1 MPRKLVE
8 TQIKTKME
16 ITINKSDFE
25 QALPVGAA
33 ANESVYESVKPAI
46 ERQLAF
52 SNDAL
57 LGVAGMAYLEEK
69 GEDFPLLKW
78 YKQLVCL
85 SAFLSVLRQLD
96 LVLTPTGFGVVSN
109 DNLAPAS
116 KQRVDALEGELRTQ
130 YHKTLAMTLNLLR
143 SENWGATEQARH
155 FIGHLYDEYTFF
167 FETHRNATYTD
178 WDNYKTTIEEAD
190 EMLRT
195 KMGDRQMNDIL
206 DAFRRA
212 DSNRLEPYREVIAC
226 IIRFT
231 DTWAVKGAA
240 TLKQPVYR
248 RLMRILD
255 SEDNQEYFKL
265 YRESA
270 SYKANHHDTFKNTKD
285 SAGYVFNG

>member
-1 MPRKLVE
+1 
-8 TQIKTKME
+8 ME
-16 ITINKSDFE
+16 ITITKSDFE

-33 ANESVYESVKPAI
+33 ANDSVYESVKPAI
-46 ERQLAF
+46 GRQLAF

-57 LGVAGMAYLEEK
+57 LGVAGMTYIEER
-69 GEDFPLLKW
+69 GEDSTLMKW
-78 YKQLVCL
+78 YKQFVCL

-116 KQRVDALEGELRTQ
+116 KQRVDALEGALRTQ
-130 YHKTLAMTLNLLR
+130 YWRTLAMTLNLLR

-155 FIGHLYDEYTFF
+155 FIDHIYDEYTFF

-178 WDNYKTTIEEAD
+178 WNNYKTTIEEAE

-195 KMGDRQMNDIL
+195 KMGDRQIDDII

-212 DSNRLEPYREVIAC
+212 DSNRLEPYREVICC

-231 DTWAVKGAA
+231 DMWAVKGAA

-265 YRESA
+265 YRESP

>member
-1 MPRKLVE
+1 
-8 TQIKTKME
+8 ME
-16 ITINKSDFE
+16 ITITKSDFE

-33 ANESVYESVKPAI
+33 TNDSVYESVKPAI
-46 ERQLAF
+46 ERQLSF
-52 SNDAL
+52 SKDVL

-69 GEDFPLLKW
+69 GEDSPLLKW

-116 KQRVDALEGELRTQ
+116 KQRVDALEGQLRTQ
-130 YHKTLAMTLNLLR
+130 YWKTLAMTLNGLR
-143 SENWGATEQARH
+143 SENWGATDQARH
-155 FIGHLYDEYTFF
+155 FINHLYDEYTYF

-178 WDNYKTTIEEAD
+178 WNNYQTTIEEAD

-195 KMGDRQMNDIL
+195 KMGDRQMDDIL

-212 DSNRLEPYREVIAC
+212 DPNRLEPYREVIAC

-231 DTWAVKGAA
+231 DTWAMKGVA

-248 RLMRILD
+248 RLMRIID
-255 SEDNQEYFKL
+255 SEEGKETFKL
-265 YRESA
+265 YSESIA
-270 SYKANHHDTFKNTKD
+270 YKANHHETFKNTKD

>member
-1 MPRKLVE
+1 
-8 TQIKTKME
+8 ME
-16 ITINKSDFE
+16 ITITKSDFE

-33 ANESVYESVKPAI
+33 ANDSVYESVKPTLG
-46 ERQLAF
+46 RQLAF
-52 SNDAL
+52 SNAVL

-69 GEDFPLLKW
+69 GEDSPLLRW

-116 KQRVDALEGELRTQ
+116 KQRVDALEGALSTQ
-130 YHKTLAMTLNLLR
+130 YWRTLAMTVNLLR
-143 SENWGATEQARH
+143 SENWGATDQARH
-155 FIGHLYDEYTFF
+155 FINHLYDEYTYF
-167 FETHRNATYTD
+167 FETHQNASATD
-178 WDNYKTTIEEAD
+178 WDGYQHTIEDAE
-190 EMLRT
+190 EVLRT
-195 KMGDRQMNDIL
+195 KMGDRQMDDIL
-206 DAFRRA
+206 DAFRRG
-212 DSNRLEPYREVIAC
+212 DPNRLEPYREVIAC

-248 RLMRILD
+248 RLMRILE

-270 SYKANHHDTFKNTKD
+270 SYIANHHDTFKNTKD

>member
-1 MPRKLVE
+1 MK
-8 TQIKTKME
+8 
-16 ITINKSDFE
+16 ITITKSDFE

-33 ANESVYESVKPAI
+33 ANDSVYDSVKPAI
-46 ERQLAF
+46 ARQLSF

-57 LGVAGMAYLEEK
+57 LGVAGMQRMEEL
-69 GEDFPLLKW
+69 GEGSTLVNW

-130 YHKTLAMTLNLLR
+130 YWKTLAMTLNLLR

-155 FIGHLYDEYTFF
+155 FINHLYDEYTFF
-167 FETHRNATYTD
+167 FETHQNASATD
-178 WDNYKTTIEEAD
+178 WDGYQQTIEDAE

-195 KMGDRQMNDIL
+195 KMGDRQMDDIL
-206 DAFRRA
+206 DAFRRG
-212 DSNRLEPYREVIAC
+212 DPNRLEPYRDLISLIVK
-226 IIRFT
+226 FT
-231 DTWAVKGAA
+231 DTWATKGGA
-240 TLKQPVYR
+240 TLRAPVFH
-248 RLMRILD
+248 RLMRVLD
-255 SEDNQEYFKL
+255 SDDNKEYFKL
-265 YRESA
+265 YRES
-270 SYKANHHDTFKNTKD
+270 SNYQANHHEAFKNTKD

>member
-1 MPRKLVE
+1 M
-8 TQIKTKME
+8 
-16 ITINKSDFE
+16 
-25 QALPVGAA
+25 
-33 ANESVYESVKPAI
+33 
-46 ERQLAF
+46 
-52 SNDAL
+52 
-57 LGVAGMAYLEEK
+57 
-69 GEDFPLLKW
+69 
-78 YKQLVCL
+78 
-85 SAFLSVLRQLD
+85 LRQLD

-116 KQRVDALEGELRTQ
+116 KQRVDALEGALRTQ
-130 YHKTLAMTLNLLR
+130 YWRTLAMTLNQLR
-143 SENWGATEQARH
+143 SENWGATDQARH
-155 FIGHLYDEYTFF
+155 FINHIYDEYTFF

-178 WDNYKTTIEEAD
+178 WNNYQTTIEEAE

-195 KMGDRQMNDIL
+195 KMGDRQMDDIL

-212 DSNRLEPYREVIAC
+212 DGNRLEPYREVISC

-231 DTWAVKGAA
+231 DMWAVKGAA

-255 SEDNQEYFKL
+255 SEDNKAYFKL
-265 YRESA
+265 YREST

>member
-1 MPRKLVE
+1 
-8 TQIKTKME
+8 ME
-16 ITINKSDFE
+16 ITITKSDFE

-33 ANESVYESVKPAI
+33 ANDSVYESVKPAI
-46 ERQLAF
+46 ARQLSF

-57 LGVAGMAYLEEK
+57 LGVAGMQRMEEL
-69 GEDFPLLKW
+69 GEGSTLVNW

-155 FIGHLYDEYTFF
+155 FIDHIYDEYTFF
-167 FETHRNATYTD
+167 FETHQNASATD
-178 WDNYKTTIEEAD
+178 WDGYQRTIEDAD
-190 EMLRT
+190 EILRT
-195 KMGDRQMNDIL
+195 KMGERQMDDIL

-212 DSNRLEPYREVIAC
+212 DPNRLEPYREVISC

-231 DTWAVKGAA
+231 DMWAVKGSA
-240 TLKQPVYR
+240 TLRQPVYR

>member
-1 MPRKLVE
+1 M
-8 TQIKTKME
+8 T
-16 ITINKSDFE
+16 
-25 QALPVGAA
+25 
-33 ANESVYESVKPAI
+33 YI
-46 ERQLAF
+46 EER
-52 SNDAL
+52 
-57 LGVAGMAYLEEK
+57 
-69 GEDFPLLKW
+69 GEDSTLMKW

-116 KQRVDALEGELRTQ
+116 KQRVDALEGQLRTQ
-130 YHKTLAMTLNLLR
+130 YWKTLAMTLNGLR

-155 FIGHLYDEYTFF
+155 FINHLYDEYTYF
-167 FETHRNATYTD
+167 FETHRNGTYID
-178 WDNYKTTIEEAD
+178 WNSYQNTVEEAE

-195 KMGDRQMNDIL
+195 KMGDRQMDDIL

-212 DSNRLEPYREVIAC
+212 DPNRLEPYREVIAC

-248 RLMRILD
+248 RLMRIID
-255 SEDNQEYFKL
+255 SEDNKEQFKL
-265 YRESA
+265 YRESIA
-270 SYKANHHDTFKNTKD
+270 YKANHHETFKNTKD

>member
-1 MPRKLVE
+1 
-8 TQIKTKME
+8 ME
-16 ITINKSDFE
+16 ITITKSDFE

-33 ANESVYESVKPAI
+33 ANDSVYESVEPAI
-46 ERQLAF
+46 ARQLSF

-57 LGVAGMAYLEEK
+57 LGVAGMKRMEEL
-69 GEDFPLLKW
+69 GEDSSLVNW

-130 YHKTLAMTLNLLR
+130 YHRTLAMTLNLLR

-167 FETHRNATYTD
+167 FETHQNASATD
-178 WDNYKTTIEEAD
+178 WDGYQQTIEEA
-190 EMLRT
+190 EETLRMR
-195 KMGDRQMNDIL
+195 MGDRQMDDIL
-206 DAFRRA
+206 DAFRRG
-212 DSNRLEPYREVIAC
+212 DPNRLEPYREVIALVVK
-226 IIRFT
+226 FT
-231 DTWAVKGAA
+231 DTWAVKGAT

-255 SEDNQEYFKL
+255 SDENQEYFKL
-265 YRESA
+265 YRESTN
-270 SYKANHHDTFKNTKD
+270 YQANHYEPFKNSKD

>member
-1 MPRKLVE
+1 
-8 TQIKTKME
+8 ME
-16 ITINKSDFE
+16 ITITKSDFE

-33 ANESVYESVKPAI
+33 ANDSVYESVKPAI
-46 ERQLAF
+46 GRQLAF

-57 LGVAGMAYLEEK
+57 LGVAGMTYIEER
-69 GEDFPLLKW
+69 GEDSTLMKW

-116 KQRVDALEGELRTQ
+116 KQRVDALEGQLRTQ
-130 YHKTLAMTLNLLR
+130 YWKTLAMTLNGLR
-143 SENWGATEQARH
+143 SENWGATDQARH
-155 FIGHLYDEYTFF
+155 FIDHVYDEYTFF

-178 WDNYKTTIEEAD
+178 WDNYKTTIEEAE

-195 KMGDRQMNDIL
+195 KMGDRQMDDIL
-206 DAFRRA
+206 DAFRRS
-212 DSNRLEPYREVIAC
+212 DPNRLELYREVIAC

-231 DTWAVKGAA
+231 DMWAVKGAA

>member
-1 MPRKLVE
+1 
-8 TQIKTKME
+8 ME
-16 ITINKSDFE
+16 ITITKSDFE

-33 ANESVYESVKPAI
+33 ANESVYESVKPALG
-46 ERQLAF
+46 RQLAI

-155 FIGHLYDEYTFF
+155 FIDHLYDEYTFF
-167 FETHRNATYTD
+167 FETHQNASATD
-178 WDNYKTTIEEAD
+178 WDGYQRTIEDAD
-190 EMLRT
+190 EILRT
-195 KMGDRQMNDIL
+195 KMGDRQMDDIL
-206 DAFRRA
+206 DAFRRG
-212 DSNRLEPYREVIAC
+212 DPNRLEPYREVIAC

-248 RLMRILD
+248 RLMRILE

-270 SYKANHHDTFKNTKD
+270 SYIANHHDTFKNTKD

>member
-1 MPRKLVE
+1 
-8 TQIKTKME
+8 ME
-16 ITINKSDFE
+16 ITITKSDFE

-33 ANESVYESVKPAI
+33 ANDSVYESVKPAI
-46 ERQLAF
+46 GRQLAF

-57 LGVAGMAYLEEK
+57 LGVAGMTYIEER
-69 GEDFPLLKW
+69 GEDSTLMKW

-85 SAFLSVLRQLD
+85 SAFLNVLRQLD

-116 KQRVDALEGELRTQ
+116 KQRVDALEGQLRTQ
-130 YHKTLAMTLNLLR
+130 YWKTLAMTLNGLR

-155 FIGHLYDEYTFF
+155 FIDHIYDEYTFF

-178 WDNYKTTIEEAD
+178 WDNYKTTIEEAE

-212 DSNRLEPYREVIAC
+212 DANRLEPYREVISC

-231 DTWAVKGAA
+231 DMWAVKGAA

-265 YRESA
+265 YRESP

>member
-1 MPRKLVE
+1 ME
-8 TQIKTKME
+8 TQTQTTME
-16 ITINKSDFE
+16 ITITKSDFE

-33 ANESVYESVKPAI
+33 ANDSVYESVKPAI
-46 ERQLAF
+46 ERQLSF
-52 SNDAL
+52 SKDVL

-69 GEDFPLLKW
+69 GEDSPLLKW

-116 KQRVDALEGELRTQ
+116 KQRVDALEGQLRTQ
-130 YHKTLAMTLNLLR
+130 YWKTLAMTLNGLR
-143 SENWGATEQARH
+143 SENWGATDQARH
-155 FIGHLYDEYTFF
+155 FINHLYDEYTYF

-178 WDNYKTTIEEAD
+178 WNNYQTTIEEAD

-195 KMGDRQMNDIL
+195 KMGDRQMDDIL

-212 DSNRLEPYREVIAC
+212 DPNRLEPYREVIAC

-231 DTWAVKGAA
+231 DTWAMKGVA

-248 RLMRILD
+248 RLMRIID
-255 SEDNQEYFKL
+255 SEEGKETFKL
-265 YRESA
+265 YSESIA
-270 SYKANHHDTFKNTKD
+270 YKANHHETFKNTKD

>member
-1 MPRKLVE
+1 
-8 TQIKTKME
+8 ME
-16 ITINKSDFE
+16 ITITKSDFE

-33 ANESVYESVKPAI
+33 ANDSVYESVKPAI
-46 ERQLAF
+46 ERQLSF
-52 SNDAL
+52 SKDVL
-57 LGVAGMAYLEEK
+57 LGVAGMQRMEDL
-69 GEDFPLLKW
+69 GEGSSLVNWF
-78 YKQLVCL
+78 KQLVCL

-116 KQRVDALEGELRTQ
+116 KQRVDALEGALRTQ
-130 YHKTLAMTLNLLR
+130 YWKTLAMTLNGLR
-143 SENWGATEQARH
+143 SENWGATAQARH
-155 FIGHLYDEYTFF
+155 FINHLYDEYTYF

-178 WDNYKTTIEEAD
+178 WNNYQTTIEDAE
-190 EMLRT
+190 EVLRT
-195 KMGDRQMNDIL
+195 KMGDRQMDDIL

-212 DSNRLEPYREVIAC
+212 DANRLEPYREVISC
-226 IIRFT
+226 IIRLT
-231 DTWAVKGAA
+231 DMWAVKGTA

-255 SEDNQEYFKL
+255 SEDNLEYFKL

-270 SYKANHHDTFKNTKD
+270 SYIANHHDTFKNTKD

>member
-1 MPRKLVE
+1 
-8 TQIKTKME
+8 ME
-16 ITINKSDFE
+16 ITITKSDFE

-33 ANESVYESVKPAI
+33 ANDSVYESVKPAI
-46 ERQLAF
+46 ARQLSF

-57 LGVAGMAYLEEK
+57 LGVAGMQRMEEL
-69 GEDFPLLKW
+69 GEGSTLVNW

-116 KQRVDALEGELRTQ
+116 KQRVDALEGALRTQ
-130 YHKTLAMTLNLLR
+130 YWRTLAMTLNQLR
-143 SENWGATEQARH
+143 SESWGATEQARY
-155 FIGHLYDEYTFF
+155 FIDHIYDEYTFF

-178 WDNYKTTIEEAD
+178 WNNYKTTIEEAE

-195 KMGDRQMNDIL
+195 KMGDRQMDDIL

-212 DSNRLEPYREVIAC
+212 DGNRLEHYNEVISC

-231 DTWAVKGAA
+231 DMWAVKGAA

-255 SEDNQEYFKL
+255 SEDNKEYFKL
-265 YRESA
+265 YRESS

>member
-1 MPRKLVE
+1 
-8 TQIKTKME
+8 ME
-16 ITINKSDFE
+16 ITITKSDFE

-33 ANESVYESVKPAI
+33 ANDSVYESVKPAI
-46 ERQLAF
+46 GRQLAF

-57 LGVAGMAYLEEK
+57 LGVAGMTYIEER
-69 GEDFPLLKW
+69 GEDSTLMKW

-85 SAFLSVLRQLD
+85 SAFLNVLRQLD

-116 KQRVDALEGELRTQ
+116 KQRVDALEGQLRTQ
-130 YHKTLAMTLNLLR
+130 YWKTLAMTLNGLR

-155 FIGHLYDEYTFF
+155 FIDHIYDEYTFF

-178 WDNYKTTIEEAD
+178 WNNYKTTIEEAE

-195 KMGDRQMNDIL
+195 KMGDRQMDDII

-212 DSNRLEPYREVIAC
+212 DSNRLEPYREVISC

-231 DTWAVKGAA
+231 DMWAVKGAA

>member
-1 MPRKLVE
+1 
-8 TQIKTKME
+8 ME
-16 ITINKSDFE
+16 ITITKSDFE

-33 ANESVYESVKPAI
+33 ANDSVYESIRPAVT
-46 ERQLAF
+46 RQLSF
-52 SNDAL
+52 SNNVL
-57 LGVAGMAYLEEK
+57 LGVAGMKRMEEL
-69 GEDFPLLKW
+69 GEDSSLVNW

-167 FETHRNATYTD
+167 FETHQNASATD
-178 WDNYKTTIEEAD
+178 WDGYQQTIEEAE

-195 KMGDRQMNDIL
+195 KMGDRQMDDIL
-206 DAFRRA
+206 DAFRRG
-212 DSNRLEPYREVIAC
+212 DPNRLEPYRELIAC

-231 DTWAVKGAA
+231 DTWAAKGLA

-248 RLMRILD
+248 RLMRIID
-255 SEDNQEYFKL
+255 SEDNKAYFKL

-270 SYKANHHDTFKNTKD
+270 SYQANHHEAFKNTKD

>member
-1 MPRKLVE
+1 
-8 TQIKTKME
+8 ME
-16 ITINKSDFE
+16 IKITKSDFE

-33 ANESVYESVKPAI
+33 ANDSVYESVKPAI

-57 LGVAGMAYLEEK
+57 LGVAGMAYLEET

-116 KQRVDALEGELRTQ
+116 KQRVDALEGALRTQ
-130 YHKTLAMTLNLLR
+130 YWWTLAITLNMLR

-155 FIGHLYDEYTFF
+155 FIDHIYDEYTFF
-167 FETHRNATYTD
+167 FETHCNATYTD
-178 WDNYKTTIEEAD
+178 WNSYQTTIEEAE

-195 KMGDRQMNDIL
+195 KMGDRQMDDIL
-206 DAFRRA
+206 DAYRRA
-212 DSNRLEPYREVIAC
+212 DGNRLKPYREVISC

-231 DTWAVKGAA
+231 DMWAVKGAA

-265 YRESA
+265 YRESS
-270 SYKANHHDTFKNTKD
+270 SYKANHHETFTNTKD

>member
-1 MPRKLVE
+1 
-8 TQIKTKME
+8 ME
-16 ITINKSDFE
+16 ITITKSDFE

-33 ANESVYESVKPAI
+33 ANDSVYESVKPAI
-46 ERQLAF
+46 ARQLSF

-57 LGVAGMAYLEEK
+57 LGVAGMKRMEEL
-69 GEDFPLLKW
+69 GEDSSLVNW

-155 FIGHLYDEYTFF
+155 FIDHLYDEYTFF
-167 FETHRNATYTD
+167 FETHQNASATD
-178 WDNYKTTIEEAD
+178 WDGYQQTIEEAE

-195 KMGDRQMNDIL
+195 KMGDRQMDDIL
-206 DAFRRA
+206 DAFRRN
-212 DSNRLEPYREVIAC
+212 DPNRLEPYREMMSLIVK
-226 IIRFT
+226 FT
-231 DTWAVKGAA
+231 DSWATKSLG

-255 SEDNQEYFKL
+255 SDDNKETFKL
-265 YRESA
+265 YRESIA
-270 SYKANHHDTFKNTKD
+270 YKANHYEPYQNSKD

>member
-1 MPRKLVE
+1 
-8 TQIKTKME
+8 ME
-16 ITINKSDFE
+16 ITITKSDFE

-33 ANESVYESVKPAI
+33 ANDSVYESVKPAI
-46 ERQLAF
+46 ARQLSF

-57 LGVAGMAYLEEK
+57 LGVAGMQRMEEL
-69 GEDFPLLKW
+69 GEGSTLVNW

-155 FIGHLYDEYTFF
+155 FIDHIYDEYTFF
-167 FETHRNATYTD
+167 FETHQNASATD
-178 WDNYKTTIEEAD
+178 WDGYQRTIEDAD
-190 EMLRT
+190 EILRT
-195 KMGDRQMNDIL
+195 KMGERQMDDIL
-206 DAFRRA
+206 DAFRRG
-212 DSNRLEPYREVIAC
+212 DPNRLEPYREVIAC

-270 SYKANHHDTFKNTKD
+270 SYIANHHDTFKNTKD

>member
-1 MPRKLVE
+1 
-8 TQIKTKME
+8 ME
-16 ITINKSDFE
+16 ITITKSDFE

-33 ANESVYESVKPAI
+33 ANDSVYESVKPAI
-46 ERQLAF
+46 ARQLSF

-57 LGVAGMAYLEEK
+57 LGVAGMKRMEEL
-69 GEDFPLLKW
+69 GEDSSLVNW

-167 FETHRNATYTD
+167 FETHQNASATD
-178 WDNYKTTIEEAD
+178 WDGYQQTIEEA
-190 EMLRT
+190 EETLRT
-195 KMGDRQMNDIL
+195 RMGDRQMDDIL
-206 DAFRRA
+206 DAFRRG
-212 DSNRLEPYREVIAC
+212 DPNRLEPYRDLISLIVK
-226 IIRFT
+226 FT
-231 DTWAVKGAA
+231 DTWATKGGA
-240 TLKQPVYR
+240 TLRAPVSH
-248 RLMRILD
+248 RLMRVLD
-255 SEDNQEYFKL
+255 SDDNKEYFKL
-265 YRESA
+265 YRES
-270 SYKANHHDTFKNTKD
+270 SNYQANHHEAFKNTKD

>member
-1 MPRKLVE
+1 
-8 TQIKTKME
+8 ME
-16 ITINKSDFE
+16 ITITKSDFE

-33 ANESVYESVKPAI
+33 ANDSVYESVKPAI
-46 ERQLAF
+46 ARQLSF

-57 LGVAGMAYLEEK
+57 LGVAGMQRMEEL
-69 GEDFPLLKW
+69 GEGSTLVNW

-130 YHKTLAMTLNLLR
+130 YHKTLAMTLNGLR
-143 SENWGATEQARH
+143 SENWGATDQARH
-155 FIGHLYDEYTFF
+155 FIDHVYDEYTYF
-167 FETHRNATYTD
+167 FETHRNGTYID
-178 WDNYKTTIEEAD
+178 WNSYQNTVEEAE

-195 KMGDRQMNDIL
+195 KMGDRQMDDIL
-206 DAFRRA
+206 DAFRRS
-212 DSNRLEPYREVIAC
+212 DPNRLELYREVIAC

-231 DTWAVKGAA
+231 DTWAVKGVA

-248 RLMRILD
+248 RLMRIID
-255 SEDNQEYFKL
+255 SEEGKETFKL
-265 YRESA
+265 YRESIA
-270 SYKANHHDTFKNTKD
+270 YKANHHETFTNTKD

>member
-1 MPRKLVE
+1 
-8 TQIKTKME
+8 ME
-16 ITINKSDFE
+16 ITITKSDFE

-33 ANESVYESVKPAI
+33 ANDSVYESVKPAI
-46 ERQLAF
+46 ARQLSF

-57 LGVAGMAYLEEK
+57 LGVAGMQRMEEL
-69 GEDFPLLKW
+69 GEGSTLVNW

-143 SENWGATEQARH
+143 SANWGATEQARR
-155 FIGHLYDEYTFF
+155 FIDHLYDEYTFF

-178 WDNYKTTIEEAD
+178 WNNYQTTIEEAE

-195 KMGDRQMNDIL
+195 KMGDRQMDDIL

-212 DSNRLEPYREVIAC
+212 DGNRLEPYREVIIC

-231 DTWAVKGAA
+231 DMWAVKGSA
-240 TLKQPVYR
+240 TLRQPVYR

-255 SEDNQEYFKL
+255 SEDNKAYFKL

-270 SYKANHHDTFKNTKD
+270 SYQANHHEAFKNTKN

>member
-1 MPRKLVE
+1 
-8 TQIKTKME
+8 ME
-16 ITINKSDFE
+16 ITITKSDFE

-33 ANESVYESVKPAI
+33 ANDSVYESVKPTLG
-46 ERQLAF
+46 RQLAF
-52 SNDAL
+52 SNAVL

-69 GEDFPLLKW
+69 GEDSPLMKW

-109 DNLAPAS
+109 DNLTPAS
-116 KQRVDALEGELRTQ
+116 KQRVDALEGALSTQ
-130 YHKTLAMTLNLLR
+130 YWRTLAMTVNLLR
-143 SENWGATEQARH
+143 SENWGATDQARH
-155 FIGHLYDEYTFF
+155 FINHLYDEYTYF
-167 FETHRNATYTD
+167 FETHQNASATD
-178 WDNYKTTIEEAD
+178 WDGYQQTIEDAE
-190 EMLRT
+190 EVLRT
-195 KMGDRQMNDIL
+195 KMGDRQMDDIL
-206 DAFRRA
+206 DAFRRG
-212 DSNRLEPYREVIAC
+212 DPNRLEPYREVIAC

-231 DTWAVKGAA
+231 DTWAVKGVA

>member
-1 MPRKLVE
+1 
-8 TQIKTKME
+8 ME
-16 ITINKSDFE
+16 ITITKNDFE

-33 ANESVYESVKPAI
+33 ANDSVYDSVKPAI
-46 ERQLAF
+46 ARQLSF

-57 LGVAGMAYLEEK
+57 LGVAGMQRMEEL
-69 GEDFPLLKW
+69 GEDSSLVNW

-85 SAFLSVLRQLD
+85 SAFLSMLRQLD

-155 FIGHLYDEYTFF
+155 FIDHLYDEYTFF
-167 FETHRNATYTD
+167 FETHQNASATD
-178 WDNYKTTIEEAD
+178 WDGYQQTIEEA
-190 EMLRT
+190 EEILRT
-195 KMGDRQMNDIL
+195 RMGDRQMDEIL

-212 DSNRLEPYREVIAC
+212 DPNRLEPYREMISLIVK
-226 IIRFT
+226 FT
-231 DTWAVKGAA
+231 DTWATKSLG

-255 SEDNQEYFKL
+255 SDDNKDTFKL
-265 YRESA
+265 YRESIA
-270 SYKANHHDTFKNTKD
+270 YKANHYEPYQNSKD